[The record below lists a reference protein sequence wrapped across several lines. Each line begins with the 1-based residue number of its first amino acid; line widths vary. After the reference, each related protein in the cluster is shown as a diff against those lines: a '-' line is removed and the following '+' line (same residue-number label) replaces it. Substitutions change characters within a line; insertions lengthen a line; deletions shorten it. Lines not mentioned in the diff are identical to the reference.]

1 MRWTWHFG
9 LGRELGY
16 AFWALTFFEGVFGA
30 YISVW
35 PLWIE
40 RLGAPISVIGLVL
53 GSSGLIRPFVLG
65 PGSILLGAYNTR
77 RILLGA
83 RSLSICGL
91 VLAAFANSW
100 PLLVITVLTSSIGE
114 LVFPAIQTYVA
125 DNAGDDPVHAF
136 TMVITI
142 GPAVALIV
150 TPLISG
156 VAISLAGIPAALI
169 LAASLTAIALI
180 FVSRMHFTNGR
191 TGLNESEKTSY
202 RLALAHTGIR
212 TLMII
217 HGLTIGVLAV
227 GASLISN
234 FLELERGFSPS
245 RVSILSAG
253 AAVGTVTFGF
263 FVARHSRLRRAPIVA
278 ASIACGLTATGYM
291 LLATQTWVPLIALAL
306 VCRGG
311 LFSTWS
317 LFLGA
322 LGSIAPAHLRPRSFA
337 IMEILGGSAMSLGP
351 IVASQLWEIDPRT
364 PFIVSA
370 ACAIIMV
377 LVLIGVRH
385 RRELT
390 TPATP
395 VNAGPQAP

>member
-1 MRWTWHFG
+1 MRLTWHFG

-65 PGSILLGAYNTR
+65 PGSILLGAHDTR
-77 RILLGA
+77 RILLVA
-83 RSLSICGL
+83 RSLSIGGL
-91 VLAAFANSW
+91 ILAAFAQSW
-100 PLLVITVLTSSIGE
+100 PLLLITVITSSIGE

-125 DNAGDDPVHAF
+125 DHAGNDPVHAF

-142 GPAVALIV
+142 GPAVALII

-156 VAISLAGIPAALI
+156 VAISIGGIPAALI
-169 LAASLTAIALI
+169 LAALLTAIALV

-191 TGLNESEKTSY
+191 TAANAAEVTSY

-212 TLMII
+212 TLMIV
-217 HGLTIGVLAV
+217 HGSTIGVLAI
-227 GASLISN
+227 GSSLISN
-234 FLELERGFSPS
+234 FLEVERGVTASL
-245 RVSILSAG
+245 VSMLSAG
-253 AAVGTVTFGF
+253 AAVGTVAFGLL
-263 FVARHSRLRRAPIVA
+263 VARHSKLRRAPFAA
-278 ASIACGLTATGYM
+278 ASIACGLTAMGYV
-291 LLATQTWVPLIALAL
+291 LLATHTWLPLIALAL

-337 IMEILGGSAMSLGP
+337 MMEILGGSAMSFGP
-351 IVASQLWEIDPRT
+351 IVASQLWKIDPRT
-364 PFIVSA
+364 PFVVSA
-370 ACAIIMV
+370 FSAIVMV
-377 LVLIGVRH
+377 LVLLGVRH
-385 RRELT
+385 RQELA
-390 TPATP
+390 PAAS
-395 VNAGPQAP
+395 AGSMT

>member
-40 RLGAPISVIGLVL
+40 RLGAPISVVGLVL

-65 PGSILLGAYNTR
+65 PGSILLGARDTR
-77 RILLGA
+77 RILIGA
-83 RSLSICGL
+83 RSLSIGGL
-91 VLAAFANSW
+91 ILAAFADSW
-100 PLLVITVLTSSIGE
+100 PLLLITVATSSIGE

-142 GPAVALIV
+142 GPAVALII
-150 TPLISG
+150 TPLIAG
-156 VAISLAGIPAALI
+156 VAISLGGIPAALI

-191 TGLNESEKTSY
+191 TAANTTEKTSY
-202 RLALAHTGIR
+202 RLALAHRGIR

-217 HGLTIGVLAV
+217 HGLTIGTLAI
-227 GASLISN
+227 GSSLVSN
-234 FLELERGFSPS
+234 FLEVERGFAASL
-245 RVSILSAG
+245 VSILSAG
-253 AAVGTVTFGF
+253 AAVGTVSFGF
-263 FVARHSRLRRAPIVA
+263 LVARNSWLRRAPIVA
-278 ASIACGLTATGYM
+278 ASIACGLTAMGYV
-291 LLATQTWVPLIALAL
+291 LLATQSWLPLIALAL
-306 VCRGG
+306 LFRGG

-337 IMEILGGSAMSLGP
+337 IMEILGGSAMSFGP
-351 IVASQLWEIDPRT
+351 VVASQLWKIDPRM

-370 ACAIIMV
+370 LCAAIMV
-377 LVLIGVRH
+377 VALIGVRH
-385 RRELT
+385 REELT
-390 TPATP
+390 ASAGS
-395 VNAGPQAP
+395 NA

>member
-40 RLGAPISVIGLVL
+40 RLGAPISVVGLVL

-65 PGSILLGAYNTR
+65 PGSFLLGAYDTR
-77 RILLGA
+77 RILIGA
-83 RSLSICGL
+83 RSLSIGGL
-91 VLAAFANSW
+91 ILAAFADSW
-100 PLLVITVLTSSIGE
+100 PLLLITVATSSIGE

-142 GPAVALIV
+142 GPAVALII
-150 TPLISG
+150 TPLIAG
-156 VAISLAGIPAALI
+156 VAISIGGIPAALI

-191 TGLNESEKTSY
+191 TAANITEKTSY
-202 RLALAHTGIR
+202 RLALAHRGIR

-217 HGLTIGVLAV
+217 HGLTIGTLAI
-227 GASLISN
+227 GSSLVSN
-234 FLELERGFSPS
+234 FLEVERGFAASL
-245 RVSILSAG
+245 VSILSAG
-253 AAVGTVTFGF
+253 AAVGTVSFGF
-263 FVARHSRLRRAPIVA
+263 LVARSSRLRRAPIVA
-278 ASIACGLTATGYM
+278 ASIACGLTAMGYV
-291 LLATQTWVPLIALAL
+291 LLATQSWLPLIALAL
-306 VCRGG
+306 LFRGG

-337 IMEILGGSAMSLGP
+337 IMEILGGSAMSFGP
-351 IVASQLWEIDPRT
+351 IVASQLWKIDPRM

-370 ACAIIMV
+370 LCAAIMV
-377 LVLIGVRH
+377 VALIGVRH
-385 RRELT
+385 REELT
-390 TPATP
+390 ASAGS
-395 VNAGPQAP
+395 NA

>member
-40 RLGAPISVIGLVL
+40 RLGAPISVVGLVL

-65 PGSILLGAYNTR
+65 PGSILLGAYDTR
-77 RILLGA
+77 RILIGA
-83 RSLSICGL
+83 RSLSIGGL
-91 VLAAFANSW
+91 ILAAFADSW
-100 PLLVITVLTSSIGE
+100 PLLLITVATGSIGE

-136 TMVITI
+136 AMVITI
-142 GPAVALIV
+142 GPAVALII
-150 TPLISG
+150 TPLIAG
-156 VAISLAGIPAALI
+156 VAISLGGIPAALI

-191 TGLNESEKTSY
+191 TAANTTEKTSY
-202 RLALAHTGIR
+202 RLALAHSGIR

-217 HGLTIGVLAV
+217 HGLTIGTLAI
-227 GASLISN
+227 GSSLVSN
-234 FLELERGFSPS
+234 FLEVERGFAASL
-245 RVSILSAG
+245 VSILSAG
-253 AAVGTVTFGF
+253 AAVGTVAFGF
-263 FVARHSRLRRAPIVA
+263 LVARSSRLRRAPIVA
-278 ASIACGLTATGYM
+278 ASIACGLTAMGYV
-291 LLATQTWVPLIALAL
+291 LLATQSWLPLIALAL
-306 VCRGG
+306 LFRGG

-322 LGSIAPAHLRPRSFA
+322 LGSVAPAHLRPRSFA
-337 IMEILGGSAMSLGP
+337 IMEILGGSAMSFGP
-351 IVASQLWEIDPRT
+351 IVASQLWKIDPRM
-364 PFIVSA
+364 PFVVSA
-370 ACAIIMV
+370 LCAAIMV
-377 LVLIGVRH
+377 AALIGVRH
-385 RRELT
+385 REELT
-390 TPATP
+390 ASAGS
-395 VNAGPQAP
+395 NA

>member
-65 PGSILLGAYNTR
+65 PGSILLGKHDTS

-83 RSLSICGL
+83 RSLSIGGL
-91 VLAAFANSW
+91 ILAAFANSW
-100 PLLVITVLTSSIGE
+100 PLLLITVVTSAIGE

-156 VAISLAGIPAALI
+156 LAISIGGIPAALI
-169 LAASLTAIALI
+169 LAAALTAIALI

-191 TGLNESEKTSY
+191 TAINANEEASY
-202 RLALAHTGIR
+202 RLAMAHTGIR

-217 HGLTIGVLAV
+217 HAFTIGVLAV
-227 GASLISN
+227 GSSLISN
-234 FLELERGFSPS
+234 FLEVERGISAS
-245 RVSILSAG
+245 LVSILSSG

-263 FVARHSRLRRAPIVA
+263 LVARHARLRRAPIVA
-278 ASIACGLTATGYM
+278 ASIACGLTAMGYM
-291 LLATQTWVPLIALAL
+291 LLATQTWLPLIALAL

-317 LFLGA
+317 LFLGV

-337 IMEILGGSAMSLGP
+337 IMEILRGSAMSFGP
-351 IVASQLWEIDPRT
+351 IVASQLWKIDPRT

-370 ACAIIMV
+370 ICAIVMVIV
-377 LVLIGVRH
+377 LVGTRQ
-385 RRELT
+385 RQELT
-390 TPATP
+390 VSTESAD
-395 VNAGPQAP
+395 